1 MACSTFLSLF
11 SITFSVFFVLH
22 ARLNWLAVS
31 FGQMYYIVPY
41 RHLVQDGPKMGLLP
55 AYLCLL
61 VYVHVLR
68 KIDFLQKQNV
78 PHHM

>member
-1 MACSTFLSLF
+1 MACSTCFEF
-11 SITFSVFFVLH
+11 IFYYVFCFFVLH

-41 RHLVQDGPKMGLLP
+41 RHLVQGGLKMGLLP